1 MKKIN
6 IEEALKLDNVIFID
20 VRTEEE
26 HAEDNILDAYNMP
39 LFNNEERAE
48 VGTIYKKQGKHEAI
62 QRGFDFV
69 SYKLKDIY
77 LKAT

>member
-39 LFNNEERAE
+39 LFNNEERSE
-48 VGTIYKKQGKHEAI
+48 VGTIYKK
-62 QRGFDFV
+62 
-69 SYKLKDIY
+69 
-77 LKAT
+77 